1 MNMKNRIT
9 LCISAL
15 LVLLIA
21 ADASAADRSR
31 KKRKKT
37 RTDTVLVIVRD
48 TVHVNDT
55 VFVPYDYMMD
65 TQGEGA
71 GSVSGAAVGTCGDGQ
86 YAGDAGKSAA
96 GAGKPVVRP
105 GIEVLERMGFAPLKG
120 KRVGLVTNPSGVD
133 RNLRSTIDILYNAD
147 GVELVAL
154 FGPEHGVR
162 GNVYAGGKV
171 SDVTDPATGL
181 PVYSLYGATR
191 KPTPE
196 MLEGIDAMVYDIQDV
211 GARSYTFISTL
222 GLVMEA
228 CAEAGIEVVVLDRP
242 NPLGGYKVEGC
253 VAEDGLISFV
263 GQYRIPY
270 IYGLTVGELAMLVN
284 EEGLNCGQTGG
295 QEPSHC
301 RLTVIPMEGW
311 SRDMLYAD
319 TGLPWLLP
327 SPNIPT
333 AESAVNYSAAGICG
347 ELYNFLNIGI
357 GYTLPF
363 GVFGAEWIDAEDLK
377 AELDS
382 YRLPGVEFRT
392 IYYKPFSG
400 SSAGKSVKGV
410 QYFFTDYDAAS
421 VTLTQFYVMQAVARL
436 YPDRKPFET
445 ASGVG
450 LFDKVCGTSFIRA
463 EFGKR
468 YMVSDIEDYWNKDAD
483 AFRALSRRYMLYE

>member
-1 MNMKNRIT
+1 MKNRIL
-9 LCISAL
+9 LCFGIL
-15 LVLLIA
+15 LILLIA

-37 RTDTVLVIVRD
+37 GADTVLVIVRD
-48 TVHVNDT
+48 TVHLNDT
-55 VFVPYDYMMD
+55 VFVPYGYMTD
-65 TQGEGA
+65 TCKA
-71 GSVSGAAVGTCGDGQ
+71 AAVM
-86 YAGDAGKSAA
+86 A
-96 GAGKPVVRP
+96 KPVVRP
-105 GIEVLERMGFAPLKG
+105 GIEVLERMDFAPLRG
-120 KRVGLVTNPSGVD
+120 RRVGLVTNPSGVD

-162 GNVYAGGKV
+162 GDVYAGGKV
-171 SDVTDPATGL
+171 GDVTDPATGL

-191 KPTPE
+191 KPTRE
-196 MLEGIDAMVYDIQDV
+196 MLEGIDVMVYDIQDV

-228 CAEAGIEVVVLDRP
+228 CAEAGIEVMVLDRP
-242 NPLGGYKVEGC
+242 NPLGGEKVDGC
-253 VAEDGLISFV
+253 VAEDGFISFV
-263 GQYRIPY
+263 GQYKIPY
-270 IYGLTVGELAMLVN
+270 IYGLTVGELARLVN
-284 EEGLNCGQTGG
+284 EQGLNCGQTGG
-295 QEPSHC
+295 QAPASCH
-301 RLTVIPMEGW
+301 LTVVPMEGW

-333 AESAVNYSAAGICG
+333 AEAAINYSAAGICG

-363 GVFGAEWIDAEDLK
+363 GVFGAEWIDAEALK

-382 YRLPGVEFRT
+382 YRLPGVDFRT
-392 IYYKPFSG
+392 IWYKPFSG
-400 SSAGKSVKGV
+400 SSAGKLVKGV
-410 QYFFTDYDAAS
+410 QYFFTDYDAAC

-436 YPDRKPFET
+436 YPDRKPFEA
-445 ASGVG
+445 ASGIG
-450 LFDKVCGTSFIRA
+450 LFDKVCGTSHIRT

-468 YMVSDIEDYWNKDAD
+468 YMVSDIEDYWNKDAA
-483 AFRALSRRYMLYE
+483 AFKTISRHYWLYE

>member
-1 MNMKNRIT
+1 
-9 LCISAL
+9 
-15 LVLLIA
+15 
-21 ADASAADRSR
+21 
-31 KKRKKT
+31 
-37 RTDTVLVIVRD
+37 
-48 TVHVNDT
+48 
-55 VFVPYDYMMD
+55 
-65 TQGEGA
+65 
-71 GSVSGAAVGTCGDGQ
+71 
-86 YAGDAGKSAA
+86 
-96 GAGKPVVRP
+96 
-105 GIEVLERMGFAPLKG
+105 MGFAPLKG

-162 GNVYAGGKV
+162 GDVYAGGKV

>member
-1 MNMKNRIT
+1 MKNRIT

-96 GAGKPVVRP
+96 GAGKPVVHP

-162 GNVYAGGKV
+162 GDVYAGGKV

-400 SSAGKSVKGV
+400 RSAGKSVKGV

>member
-191 KPTPE
+191 KPTSE

-263 GQYRIPY
+263 GQYKIPY

-400 SSAGKSVKGV
+400 RSAGKSVKGV

-483 AFRALSRRYMLYE
+483 AFRALSQRYMLYE